1 MVAEGFMRPYI
12 LMLWGAFAF
21 ACMGAFTHAA
31 KDYCDWQ
38 VIAFARSGVALLI
51 AGVLAFCDKSPL
63 VFLRP
68 WTIWVRSIAG
78 SMSIMC
84 NFYALSRLPIAD
96 ALTLTNMF
104 PIWIA
109 VLSWPV
115 LGRFPEREVW
125 LSVLLAMTGVFVM
138 QQPYLASGNLGTLA
152 AVSGSFTSAVALIGL
167 HRLKGLAANAI
178 VFHFSAVSIVILTF
192 VFVVFPA
199 SEHSLEQL
207 RMPWPGPG
215 LLLGVGLAA
224 TAGQLLLTRAFS
236 GGAPARVSVI
246 GLTQIGFAM
255 VFDVLLWGRA
265 VTLHSLIGILMI
277 VGPSIWLMTRRAP
290 DDTGEAT

>member
-1 MVAEGFMRPYI
+1 MRPYI

-51 AGVLAFCDKSPL
+51 AGLLAFHDKSPL

-68 WTIWVRSIAG
+68 WTIWVRSLAG
-78 SMSIMC
+78 SMSVMC
-84 NFYALSRLPIAD
+84 NFYALSHLPIAD

-115 LGRFPEREVW
+115 LGRVPEREVW
-125 LSVLLAMTGVFVM
+125 LSVFLAMTGVFVM

-152 AVSGSFTSAVALIGL
+152 AVSGSFTSAVA
-167 HRLKGLAANAI
+167 
-178 VFHFSAVSIVILTF
+178 
-192 VFVVFPA
+192 A
-199 SEHSLEQL
+199 SPTPS
-207 RMPWPGPG
+207 RSPG
-215 LLLGVGLAA
+215 
-224 TAGQLLLTRAFS
+224 AG
-236 GGAPARVSVI
+236 
-246 GLTQIGFAM
+246 
-255 VFDVLLWGRA
+255 
-265 VTLHSLIGILMI
+265 HGILSC
-277 VGPSIWLMTRRAP
+277 SI
-290 DDTGEAT
+290 E